1 MVGYGEGVDR
11 KRKIILKCYMKNL
24 GNGPRAMEMGKAWLI
39 YEALIYY
46 YCNFNINY
54 FNFDFNSNFNC
65 NFHFYFYFNF
75 NSLFIFT
82 SFILI
87 YDSSLHDH
95 S

>member
-1 MVGYGEGVDR
+1 MEVESDR
-11 KRKIILKCYMKNL
+11 TRKIILKCYVKNF
-24 GNGPRAMEMGKAWLI
+24 GNGPRAMEIGIAWLI

-46 YCNFNINY
+46 YLNFNINN
-54 FNFDFNSNFNC
+54 FNLNFNC
-65 NFHFYFYFNF
+65 NFYFYFYFNF
-75 NSLFIFT
+75 SSSFIFT